1 MAITFTPFHSA
12 RHLDKIAEQQQLLGY
27 GGLPRVG
34 VRDNRKRASLVDFTG
49 KTATAHSAFILD
61 CTDWLQALKGRK
73 VRHSINKQARNKRS
87 SYPQTV
93 KARDMLY
100 TIVIFKRQSTEPTNC

>member
-1 MAITFTPFHSA
+1 MAITFTPFHRA
-12 RHLDKIAEQQQLLGY
+12 RHLNQVAEQQQLLGY
-27 GGLPRVG
+27 GCFARIG
-34 VRDNRKRASLVDFTG
+34 VRDDSKSPSLIDFTG

-87 SYPQTV
+87 SHPQTV
-93 KARDMLY
+93 
-100 TIVIFKRQSTEPTNC
+100 